1 MIPYGRGIMFHDPM
15 RPGLPARDGDRTQA
29 LRGRMMRKIV
39 SSAALALA
47 GVMAACTS
55 GEVALAPVEFE
66 GMEDGETVV
75 ATARPMTLGNP
86 DAPISIVEFGDFQC
100 PGCGAFARQVKTQI
114 ELAYIDGGQV
124 NFKFYDF
131 PLITIHPHAFL
142 ASRASRCADDQ
153 GLYWEYHNALFQNQR
168 AWSMAQSAPLG
179 MFEDYAAEAG
189 LDTGDFR
196 SCLRSD
202 EYAVQITAN
211 LQLANLLGVSS
222 TPTVM
227 ISQGDGTARRLADV
241 SFPSISEVVDEMLAE
256 LTAEGGQ

>member
-1 MIPYGRGIMFHDPM
+1 
-15 RPGLPARDGDRTQA
+15 
-29 LRGRMMRKIV
+29 MRKIV
-39 SSAALALA
+39 TPAAGFALAAVLA
-47 GVMAACTS
+47 SCST

-75 ATARPMTLGNP
+75 GMAQPMTLGNP

-124 NFKFYDF
+124 NFKFFDF

-142 ASRASRCADDQ
+142 AARASRCADDQ
-153 GLYWEYHNALFQNQR
+153 GMYWEYHNSLFQNQR
-168 AWSMAQSAPLG
+168 AWSLAQTAPLG
-179 MFEDYAAEAG
+179 LFEDYAAEVG
-189 LDTGDFR
+189 LDAGEFR
-196 SCLRSD
+196 ACLRSD
-202 EYAVQITAN
+202 DHAVQVTAN

-227 ISQGDGTARRLADV
+227 INRQGEGTARRLPDV
-241 SFPSISEVVDEMLAE
+241 SFQGISEVIDEMLGEMNA
-256 LTAEGGQ
+256 AGGGE